1 MATFRNRS
9 LATAAYRDRYG
20 PRAVTP
26 DQFNRLVQ
34 EVAAAA
40 TVEDANEILG
50 TVDLLDLSEDEIAK
64 LADVARN
71 K

>member
-1 MATFRNRS
+1 M
-9 LATAAYRDRYG
+9 
-20 PRAVTP
+20 TP